1 MARIESK
8 RLVFHVGTMVK
19 VVEECS
25 GLRPLRKALCSAW
38 AA

>member
-8 RLVFHVGTMVK
+8 RLMFHVGTTVK

-25 GLRPLRKALCSAW
+25 GLRKALCSAW